1 MGPESCRASARDSD
15 DPGLR
20 RLATSDPETRGG
32 DERQRVGGLPLA
44 LVAPGAALGPAGL
57 PPRAG
62 GVPLGGLPL
71 GPAGRRAADQL
82 VGVGAGVGDPGH
94 ALAHLVLPSFFELEA
109 R

>member
-1 MGPESCRASARDSD
+1 MGPESCRQMAETQTTLGYGDS
-15 DPGLR
+15 PHEPRLR
-20 RLATSDPETRGG
+20 GC

-94 ALAHLVLPSFFELEA
+94 ALAHTLSSSFFLVE
-109 R
+109 RPF